1 MTKQIPC
8 GTKNLS
14 ANVPTDE
21 WEALHA
27 LATKWGIG
35 IGQVIK
41 RLILS
46 GAEASDPQT
55 ASQIRFVRKQYY
67 GAVLMGLF
75 LGLLMFGNGHEP
87 RRVSRPRPAVGRE
100 VMA

>member
-1 MTKQIPC
+1 MTKSIGT

-14 ANVPTDE
+14 ANVPVDE

-27 LATKWGIG
+27 LATKWGVG

-46 GAEASDPQT
+46 GADATDTQT

-67 GAVLMGLF
+67 GAILMGLF

-87 RRVSRPRPAVGRE
+87 RRLSRPRPAVRRE
-100 VMA
+100 VLA